1 MALCHLLSQL
11 LRSTAL
17 TVMVPTVPD
26 FAPVVQKGWEGPVE
40 MNSYKAASA
49 AAAAAMPG
57 IPEHAEVRQA

>member
-1 MALCHLLSQL
+1 
-11 LRSTAL
+11 
-17 TVMVPTVPD
+17 MVPTVPD